1 MKSFPGWQY
10 NDMRQVGTDYNDI
23 KQVQVYDTQMGK
35 VRDIR
40 KENETII
47 KTLDLTSNKTLIECG
62 TGTGNFAIAAAKYC
76 KKVFAVDVSPRMLE
90 FAQKKADRNGIFNI
104 EFHNA
109 GFLSYEHC
117 AEPVD
122 AVVSQ
127 LALHHLPDF
136 WKLIALKSVF
146 GVLKRGGKFFLKDV
160 VYSFDVNSH
169 VTFFNNLID
178 SFRKKGTTQLSDDM
192 EKTIH
197 EEYTTFDWIM
207 EGLLEKAGFS
217 IEEKQY
223 LEGFMAVYFCSKEK

>member
-1 MKSFPGWQY
+1 MRSFPGWQY
-10 NDMRQVGTDYNDI
+10 NDMKQVGTDYNDI
-23 KQVQVYDTQMGK
+23 KQIQVYDTQMEK

-40 KENETII
+40 KENERII
-47 KTLDLTSNKTLIECG
+47 KTLDLTSNKTLIEFG

-104 EFHNA
+104 EYHNA
-109 GFLSYEHC
+109 GFLTYEHTG
-117 AEPVD
+117 EPVD

-136 WKLIALKSVF
+136 WKLIALERVF
-146 GVLKRGGKFFLKDV
+146 GVLKRGGKFFLKDI
-160 VYSFDVNSH
+160 VYSFDINSH
-169 VTFFNNLID
+169 VTYFNNLID
-178 SFRKKGTTQLSDDM
+178 SIRKKGTSQLSDDM
-192 EKTIH
+192 ELTIR